1 VEGLPLVATTGRRA
15 ATRIVSQ
22 LRRVV
27 LLRHGRTEWNATGRF
42 QGQLDSPLDLIG
54 RAQAAAAAVAVS
66 PMQPDALVSSDLARA
81 LDTAAAVAAEA
92 GTEVAVDQR
101 LREIDLGQWQGL
113 TRAEARAQFPEEY
126 ARWQA
131 GEDARRGGGET
142 YAEVGVRAA
151 ECVAEWLDRLGSGSL
166 LVAVTHGGTA
176 RATIGT
182 LLGMA
187 PDSWWRLAPLSN
199 CRWSLLADMGRGWRL
214 EEHNAGSPP
223 EEETGDD
230 AR

>member
-1 VEGLPLVATTGRRA
+1 M
-15 ATRIVSQ
+15 SQ
-22 LRRVV
+22 MQQVL

-42 QGQLDSPLDLIG
+42 QGQTESKLDAIG
-54 RAQAAAAAVAVS
+54 RAQAEGAAIAVA
-66 PMQPDALVSSDLARA
+66 PMKPDAIVSSDLTRA
-81 LDTAAAVAAEA
+81 LDTAHVVAAEC
-92 GTEVAVDQR
+92 GLEVAVDAR
-101 LREIDLGQWQGL
+101 LREIHLGAWEGL
-113 TRAEARAQFPEEY
+113 TRAEARTQYADEY

-142 YAEVGVRAA
+142 YAEVGARCLAVID
-151 ECVAEWLDRLGSGSL
+151 EMLGQLGPGSL
-166 LVAVTHGGTA
+166 LVAVTHGSAA

-182 LLGMA
+182 MIGMD
-187 PDSWWRLAPLSN
+187 PDTWWRLAPLSN
-199 CRWSLLADMGRGWRL
+199 CRWSLLANIGRGWRI

>member
-1 VEGLPLVATTGRRA
+1 
-15 ATRIVSQ
+15 VSRM
-22 LRRVV
+22 RRVV

-42 QGQLDSPLDLIG
+42 QGQLDSPLDVVG
-54 RAQAAAAAVAVS
+54 HAQAIAAAVAVA
-66 PMQPDALVSSDLARA
+66 PMRPDALVSSDLSRAR
-81 LDTAAAVAAEA
+81 DTAIAVSTEC
-92 GTEVAVDQR
+92 GLEVAIDPR
-101 LREIDLGQWQGL
+101 LREIHLGHWQGL
-113 TRAEARAQFPEEY
+113 TRAEARTQYAEEY
-126 ARWQA
+126 ARWQT

-142 YAEVGVRAA
+142 YAEVGAR
-151 ECVAEWLDRLGSGSL
+151 CVEVINEWLERLGPGSL
-166 LVAVTHGGTA
+166 LVAVTHGSAA

-182 LLGMA
+182 LLEME

-199 CRWSLLADMGRGWRL
+199 CRWSLLADIGRGWRL

>member
-1 VEGLPLVATTGRRA
+1 
-15 ATRIVSQ
+15 VSNRT
-22 LRRVV
+22 RRVV

-54 RAQAAAAAVAVS
+54 TAQALGAAVAVA
-66 PMQPDALVSSDLARA
+66 PMEPDAIVSSDLSRA
-81 LDTAAAVAAEA
+81 AETAGAVAAES
-92 GTEVAVDQR
+92 GSDVVLDPR
-101 LREIDLGQWQGL
+101 LREIDLGSWQGL
-113 TRAEARAQFPEEY
+113 TRTEARERFPEEY
-126 ARWQA
+126 AGWQA

-142 YAEVGVRAA
+142 YAEVGARAA
-151 ECVAEWLDRLGSGSL
+151 ECVVEWLDKLGPGAT

-182 LLGMA
+182 LIGLP
-187 PDSWWRLAPLSN
+187 PDTWWRLAPLGN
-199 CRWSLLADMGRGWRL
+199 CRWSLLGNIGRGWRL

>member
-1 VEGLPLVATTGRRA
+1 
-15 ATRIVSQ
+15 VSQ
-22 LRRVV
+22 GRRVV

-54 RAQAAAAAVAVS
+54 RAQAVAAAVAVA

-81 LDTAAAVAAEA
+81 LDTASAVSDESGNDIAI
-92 GTEVAVDQR
+92 DPR

-113 TRAEARAQFPEEY
+113 TRAEARAQFPDEY

-131 GEDARRGGGET
+131 GEDSRRGGGET
-142 YAEVGVRAA
+142 YAEVGTRAV
-151 ECVAEWLDRLGSGSL
+151 ECVQDWLDQVGPGSL

-182 LLGMA
+182 LLGME

>member
-1 VEGLPLVATTGRRA
+1 VK
-15 ATRIVSQ
+15 
-22 LRRVV
+22 RVV
-27 LLRHGRTEWNATGRF
+27 LLRHGRTEWNASGRF
-42 QGQLDSPLDLIG
+42 QGKLDSPLDAIG
-54 RAQAAAAAVAVS
+54 IAQATAAGVALV
-66 PMQPDALVSSDLARA
+66 PMQADALVSSDLQRA
-81 LDTAAAVAAEA
+81 VDTAAAVGAEC
-92 GTEVAVDQR
+92 GLEVATDRR
-101 LREIDLGQWQGL
+101 LQEIDLGEWQGL
-113 TRAEARAQFPEEY
+113 TRIEAKAAYPEEY

-142 YAEVGVRAA
+142 YAEVGARSS
-151 ECVAEWLDRLGSGSL
+151 ECIAEWLDRIGSGSL
-166 LVAVTHGGTA
+166 LLAVTHGGTA

-187 PDSWWRLAPLSN
+187 PDTWWRLAPLSN
-199 CRWSLLADMGRGWRL
+199 CRWSLLADSGRGWRL

>member
-1 VEGLPLVATTGRRA
+1 
-15 ATRIVSQ
+15 VSQ
-22 LRRVV
+22 IRRVV

-54 RAQAAAAAVAVS
+54 KAQATAAALAVA
-66 PMQPDALVSSDLARA
+66 PMQPDVVVSSDLSRAR
-81 LDTAAAVAAEA
+81 DTAIAVADEC
-92 GTEVAVDQR
+92 GVDLAIDPR
-101 LREIDLGQWQGL
+101 LREIHLGEWQGL
-113 TRAEARAQFPEEY
+113 TRAEAKARYSEEY
-126 ARWQA
+126 ARWQT

-142 YAEVGVRAA
+142 YAEVGARCV
-151 ECVAEWLDRLGSGSL
+151 ECIDEWLDRLGPGSL
-166 LVAVTHGGTA
+166 LLAVTHGSAA

-182 LLGMA
+182 LLGMD

-199 CRWSLLADMGRGWRL
+199 CRWSLLADIGRGWRL

>member
-1 VEGLPLVATTGRRA
+1 MT
-15 ATRIVSQ
+15 Q

-54 RAQAAAAAVAVS
+54 RAQAVAAAVAVA
-66 PMQPDALVSSDLARA
+66 PMRPDVLVSSDLARA
-81 LDTAAAVAAEA
+81 VDTAQAVSAEA
-92 GTEVAVDQR
+92 GNEVMVDER
-101 LREIDLGQWQGL
+101 LREIHLGEWQGL
-113 TRAEARAQFPEEY
+113 TRAEARSRFPDEY
-126 ARWQA
+126 SRWQT

-142 YAEVGVRAA
+142 YAEVGARAA
-151 ECVAEWLDRLGSGSL
+151 ECVAEWLDRLSPGSL
-166 LVAVTHGGTA
+166 LLAVTHGGTA

-182 LLGMA
+182 LLGMPA
-187 PDSWWRLAPLSN
+187 DTWWRLAPLSN

>member
-1 VEGLPLVATTGRRA
+1 M
-15 ATRIVSQ
+15 SQ

-42 QGQLDSPLDLIG
+42 QGQLDSPLDGIG
-54 RAQAAAAAVAVS
+54 RAQALAAAIAVA
-66 PMQPDALVSSDLARA
+66 PMSPDALVSSDLTRA
-81 LDTAAAVAAEA
+81 LDTAIAIGAEA
-92 GTEVAVDQR
+92 GLDVVSDPR
-101 LREIDLGQWQGL
+101 LREIDLGEWQGL
-113 TRAEARAQFPEEY
+113 TRAEARARFPAEY
-126 ARWQA
+126 AGWQA
-131 GEDARRGGGET
+131 GEDSRRGAGET
-142 YAEVGVRAA
+142 YAEVGARAA
-151 ECVAEWLDRLGSGSL
+151 ECVFEWLDRLGPGSL

-182 LLGMA
+182 LLGME
-187 PDSWWRLAPLSN
+187 PDTWWRLAPLSN

>member
-1 VEGLPLVATTGRRA
+1 VTE
-15 ATRIVSQ
+15 

-42 QGQLDSPLDLIG
+42 QGQLDSPLDSIG
-54 RAQAAAAAVAVS
+54 RVQASAAAVAVA
-66 PMQPDALVSSDLARA
+66 PMRPDALVSSDLARA
-81 LDTAAAVAAEA
+81 LDTAHAVSAES
-92 GTEVAVDQR
+92 GNEVLVDPR
-101 LREIDLGQWQGL
+101 LREIHLGEWQGL
-113 TRAEARAQFPEEY
+113 TRAEARARFPEEY

-131 GEDARRGGGET
+131 GEDARRGSGET
-142 YAEVGVRAA
+142 YAEVGARSAQ
-151 ECVAEWLDRLGSGSL
+151 CVTDWLDQLGPGSL
-166 LVAVTHGGTA
+166 LLTVTHGGTA

-182 LLGMA
+182 LLGMPA
-187 PDSWWRLAPLSN
+187 DTWWRLAPLSN

>member
-1 VEGLPLVATTGRRA
+1 
-15 ATRIVSQ
+15 VSQ
-22 LRRVV
+22 ARRVV

-42 QGQLDSPLDLIG
+42 QGQLDSPLDGVG
-54 RAQAAAAAVAVS
+54 RAQAAAAGVAVA
-66 PMQPDALVSSDLARA
+66 PMQPDALVASDLSRAR
-81 LDTAAAVAAEA
+81 DTALEVSAATGLDVAI
-92 GTEVAVDQR
+92 DPR
-101 LREIDLGQWQGL
+101 LREINLGSWQGL

-126 ARWQA
+126 AHWQT

-142 YAEVGVRAA
+142 YAECGARAA
-151 ECVAEWLDRLGSGSL
+151 ECVQEYLDELGPGAL
-166 LVAVTHGGTA
+166 LVAVTHGSAA

-182 LLGMA
+182 MIGMD
-187 PDSWWRLAPLSN
+187 PDTWWRLAPLSN
-199 CRWSLLADMGRGWRL
+199 CRWSLLADMGRGWRI